1 MPKLLYG
8 NPVNE
13 TQSLDE
19 KNQRNDFLRLS
30 LVPGVGPKTYEQLL
44 ERFQTPANVMN
55 AAPSALRTVQGVG
68 PKLARQISLALDE
81 IDIEPHLEVCR
92 KNNIRI
98 VDRQDAA
105 YPRLLKQ
112 IHNPPNILYMHGDM
126 VAQDE
131 LAIAIVGS
139 RHATAYGKRTAK
151 KLARGLALAGFTII
165 SGLARGIDAAAH
177 RGALE
182 AGGRTLAVLGSGVL
196 NIYPSEHTEL
206 AFDVR
211 KNGAVISEQP
221 PASPPKSGS
230 FPQRNRIVTGMCL
243 GTVIVEA
250 AERSGA
256 LISAR
261 LAMEQDREVF
271 AVPGQIDSRMSRGCH
286 KLIRDGA
293 KLVESVDEVLE
304 ELGPLAIPAVSTE
317 GKTVRHPAELQLNE
331 QESLVLHAIA
341 VEPTELEAIIDAT
354 DLPAHRVLSTI
365 SVLEL
370 RRLIRRI
377 SGTSVVRI

>member
-1 MPKLLYG
+1 M
-8 NPVNE
+8 NE

-55 AAPSALRTVQGVG
+55 AAPSDLRTVQGVG

-139 RHATAYGKRTAK
+139 RHCLLYT
-151 KLARGLALAGFTII
+151 
-165 SGLARGIDAAAH
+165 S
-177 RGALE
+177 
-182 AGGRTLAVLGSGVL
+182 
-196 NIYPSEHTEL
+196 PS
-206 AFDVR
+206 
-211 KNGAVISEQP
+211 P
-221 PASPPKSGS
+221 
-230 FPQRNRIVTGMCL
+230 
-243 GTVIVEA
+243 
-250 AERSGA
+250 
-256 LISAR
+256 
-261 LAMEQDREVF
+261 
-271 AVPGQIDSRMSRGCH
+271 
-286 KLIRDGA
+286 RD
-293 KLVESVDEVLE
+293 
-304 ELGPLAIPAVSTE
+304 
-317 GKTVRHPAELQLNE
+317 
-331 QESLVLHAIA
+331 
-341 VEPTELEAIIDAT
+341 
-354 DLPAHRVLSTI
+354 
-365 SVLEL
+365 
-370 RRLIRRI
+370 
-377 SGTSVVRI
+377 